1 MKTKRNKFLP
11 LILLLLVFLISIFYF
26 VQSIGIFAL
35 PETYTKPVKNFNYLL
50 FLVFIIISGV
60 LFFLMR
66 KSVNPIIEEQKS
78 IPGDN
83 TLDIIKNKAD
93 IEQKKI
99 IEEKQKNEIIT
110 KNLLSELSSQKT
122 VQSFC
127 EKLLNNIAKE
137 FEIVQGLV
145 YVKDIN
151 EDIFRNRAHYAFH
164 SEEDFREFNTG
175 VGLTGQVAKNME
187 PLIISN
193 IPKNYITVLSGLG
206 KSDPKSL
213 VIFPLIQNKSTVG
226 VVEFASFRKVEPTYK
241 SIFSEIMPVIG
252 KDLAMLLYME

>member
-1 MKTKRNKFLP
+1 MKTKRNKLLP
-11 LILLLLVFLISIFYF
+11 SVLLFVVFLISIFYF
-26 VQSIGIFAL
+26 VQTIGLFAL
-35 PETYTKPVKNFNYLL
+35 PESYAKPVKNFNYLL
-50 FLVFIIISGV
+50 ILVFIIISGV
-60 LFFLMR
+60 LFYLMQ
-66 KSVNPIIEEQKS
+66 KSESPIIEEQKTN
-78 IPGDN
+78 PGDSN
-83 TLDIIKNKAD
+83 LDILKNRAE
-93 IEQKKI
+93 IEQNKI

-110 KNLLSELSSQKT
+110 KRLLSELSAQKT

-127 EKLLNNIAKE
+127 EKLLNNIAQE

-151 EDIFRNRAHYAFH
+151 EDIFRTRAHYAFY

-213 VIFPLIQNKSTVG
+213 VIFPLIQNKNTVG
-226 VVEFASFRKVEPTYK
+226 IVEFASFKKVEPTYK
-241 SIFSEIMPVIG
+241 TIFSEIMPLIG